1 MRLHPIKILLVIS
14 IAVLS
19 LFASPLLT
27 AKNIPA
33 SLNLDTSLPPATA
46 IFIPFT
52 SDSILSPM
60 IIKDLQRTELTI
72 ISENLPLHSPN
83 DVADTSYRSQGP
95 DIAADYLITGA
106 TTVNNAKIII
116 NYKVVDIH
124 SGQIIANEQH
134 LILDYDDYS
143 LRYGAHRIADH
154 LYEIITNSQK

>member
-1 MRLHPIKILLVIS
+1 MRLHPITILLVIS

-46 IFIPFT
+46 VFIPFT
-52 SDSILSPM
+52 NDSILSPI

-72 ISENLPLHSPN
+72 ISENSPLRSPN
-83 DVADTSYRSQGP
+83 DVVDSSYRSQGP
-95 DIAADYLITGA
+95 DIADYLITGA

-124 SGQIIANEQH
+124 SGQIVANEQH
-134 LILDYDDYS
+134 LILDNDDYS
-143 LRYGAHRIADH
+143 LRYGAHRIADS
-154 LYEIITNSQK
+154 LYEIIDNSQK